1 MIVKF
6 DKLINSV
13 DELKEFDRTNP
24 YNVVGILIN
33 VISSYDIEDDSN
45 FINELQYLMGEFQP
59 ISTLMRQS
67 IKDRMKQNDKYEYI
81 GKSYFKGAT
90 PSNDYT
96 PDMPYEIEIT
106 SNKYSQIEN
115 GFMKLFVNS
124 GGADSARGITVRLAK
139 DGNYYVWSDS
149 FMGLLADV
157 RGLESKNPW
166 A

>member
-6 DKLINSV
+6 EKLINSV

-149 FMGLLADV
+149 FMGLLADI